1 MATTQLRLAAPSLS
15 SRDFGRGGLCCTRV
29 YFHQHVGGSDRA
41 FCVTGSGHAG
51 NPVLTGLAEIWL
63 TKIFND
69 YVPGVGNAFLG
80 LVGIPAQPR
89 PWADFVTM
97 QLLVVAIIVVLF
109 AFLRTRL
116 SVDRPGTSPLLF
128 RPAKPA

>member
-1 MATTQLRLAAPSLS
+1 MHET
-15 SRDFGRGGLCCTRV
+15 
-29 YFHQHVGGSDRA
+29 
-41 FCVTGSGHAG
+41 
-51 NPVLTGLAEIWL
+51 EIWL

-69 YVPGVGNAFLG
+69 YLAGLGNAILG
-80 LVGIPAQPR
+80 LVGIQAQPR
-89 PWADFVTM
+89 PWANFVTM